1 MSANRRSRAQEPDA
15 PKAAPI
21 AVGVDGC
28 PGGWIAAVLSTDSIH
43 WHRAA
48 VGDFADLIR
57 TCLPKSDVPA
67 VLAVDMPI
75 GLMDQGWRDC
85 DLQAKAALGAAG
97 ARVFLTP
104 PREIVQLG
112 PNVPNEEVQRR
123 CREMTGKGISRQALA
138 LAPRILEVDRCLPDP
153 RIVEAHPELSFAAMA
168 GRVLAS
174 KHGPA
179 GIEERIAVLDA
190 HWLASTGMGDIF
202 NTGGTA
208 NVLDD
213 RPSGVPVVDALDALA
228 VAWTA
233 QRHLRGVSRSTP
245 EHPLSDQRG
254 VPMAIIT

>member
-1 MSANRRSRAQEPDA
+1 MA
-15 PKAAPI
+15 PPV

-28 PGGWIAAVLSTDSIH
+28 PGGWIAAIVSTGSIH

-48 VGDFADLIR
+48 VGDFAGLIG
-57 TCLPKSDVPA
+57 TCLPDSDVPA

-75 GLMDQGWRDC
+75 GLMERGWRDC
-85 DLQAKAALGAAG
+85 DLHAKAALGAAG

-112 PNVPNEEVQRR
+112 PTVPNEQVQRR
-123 CREMTGKGISRQALA
+123 CRELTGKGISRQALA

-153 RIVEAHPELSFAAMA
+153 RIVEAHPELSFAALA

-174 KHGPA
+174 KHGAA

-190 HWLASTGMGDIF
+190 HWLASTEMGDIVSS
-202 NTGGTA
+202 GGTA
-208 NVLDD
+208 NILDN

-228 VAWTA
+228 VTWTA
-233 QRHLRGVSRSTP
+233 LRHLRAASHSTP
-245 EHPLSDQRG
+245 EHPPSDRRG
-254 VPMAIIT
+254 IPMAIIT